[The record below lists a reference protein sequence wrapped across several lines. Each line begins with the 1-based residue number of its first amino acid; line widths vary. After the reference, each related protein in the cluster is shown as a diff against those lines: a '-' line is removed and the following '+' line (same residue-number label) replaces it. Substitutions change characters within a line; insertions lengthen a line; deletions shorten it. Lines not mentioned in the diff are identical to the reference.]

1 MTPQSGRRIRWAQ
14 GVATC
19 AAVLCAVLFAYPF
32 LWMITGSFKTNREI
46 FRPDV
51 FWPASFD
58 ASAVIALAQ
67 GTWFPFWR
75 VLGNSVWL
83 ASGQALGAVLVT
95 SLAGFAFARL
105 RIPARSLLFALCLC
119 VVAVPIEALAIPLFS
134 WVHTLGLFDHPTGVL
149 LPGIVSGLGVV
160 YFTRVFQ
167 HIPTDLVDV
176 ARIEGANAWQMYLTV
191 LPLARGS
198 LIAFGLIHFILSWH
212 QHLVPLLILDSPA
225 HKTLPIAITS
235 LYGSSLR
242 FPYAALMAASAIT
255 LLPTALLFALFYR
268 RIRSALSEVFSH

>member
-1 MTPQSGRRIRWAQ
+1 MTPLSARRTRWVH
-14 GVATC
+14 GVAVGVASLWAT
-19 AAVLCAVLFAYPF
+19 LFAYPF
-32 LWMITGSFKTNREI
+32 LWMIAGAFKTNREI

-51 FWPASFD
+51 FWPASLNT
-58 ASAVIALAQ
+58 SAITALTS

-75 VLGNSVWL
+75 VLANSVLL
-83 ASGQALGAVLVT
+83 ASGQALGAVVIT

-105 RIPARSLLFALCLC
+105 RIPLRTLLFALCLC

-134 WVHTLGLFDHPTGVL
+134 WVHTLGLFNNPAGVL
-149 LPGIVSGLGVV
+149 LPGVVSGLGVV

-167 HIPTDLVDV
+167 QMPADLVDV
-176 ARIEGANAWQMYLTV
+176 ARIEGANAWQIYRTV

-212 QHLVPLLILDSPA
+212 QHLVPLLILDSA
-225 HKTLPIAITS
+225 HHKTLPIAISS
-235 LYGSSLR
+235 LYGSSMR
-242 FPYAALMAASAIT
+242 FPYAALMAASSMT

-268 RIRSALSEVFSH
+268 RIQSALSELFT